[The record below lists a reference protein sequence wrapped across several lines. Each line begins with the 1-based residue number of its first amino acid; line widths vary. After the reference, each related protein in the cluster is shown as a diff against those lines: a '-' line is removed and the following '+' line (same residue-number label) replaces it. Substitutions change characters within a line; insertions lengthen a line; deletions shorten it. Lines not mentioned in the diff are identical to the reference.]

1 MSCKYPKDSRMYYS
15 CILCDDQQIC
25 KDTIALMSQTTS
37 DIPMPEVK
45 PSKDVIPSASQAN
58 QMTKENIENCCTQ
71 ELIEITK
78 KIKKAIANGDFSIS
92 GEGNL
97 KHETVERLK
106 KLGYKVDT
114 GCTRNESYWSIS
126 WK

>member
-1 MSCKYPKDSRMYYS
+1 MSCKYPKDSRSYKFCMGCS
-15 CILCDDQQIC
+15 D
-25 KDTIALMSQTTS
+25 KDCCVDSTIPKNQM
-37 DIPMPEVK
+37 
-45 PSKDVIPSASQAN
+45 DVLPSASQAN
-58 QMTKENIENCCTQ
+58 QMTKENIENCYTQ

-78 KIKKAIANGDFSIS
+78 KIKKAISDGKFSIS
-92 GEGNL
+92 EEGNL

-114 GCTRNESYWSIS
+114 GCTRNEPYWSIS

>member
-1 MSCKYPKDSRMYYS
+1 MNCKYPKGSRSYKCCIECSSKYICEDSTFEY
-15 CILCDDQQIC
+15 
-25 KDTIALMSQTTS
+25 AV
-37 DIPMPEVK
+37 EVT
-45 PSKDVIPSASQAN
+45 PQKDVLLSASQAN

-106 KLGYKVDT
+106 ELGYKVDT

>member
-1 MSCKYPKDSRMYYS
+1 MSCKYPKDSRSYMF
-15 CILCDDQQIC
+15 CMGCFD
-25 KDTIALMSQTTS
+25 KDYCADSTIPKIQ
-37 DIPMPEVK
+37 MPETN
-45 PSKDVIPSASQAN
+45 PPKDVLPSASQAN

-78 KIKKAIANGDFSIS
+78 KIKKAIANGYFSIS